1 MSEIEIY
8 NPQAILAEKQEWSRA
23 LAPSGLLP
31 KQYQGNP
38 ANLLFAVEYADAL
51 GVERIH
57 AITSIHVIEG
67 KPSASADLIAATVRR
82 AGHKLRV
89 VGDDTY
95 AEAHLIRADDP
106 EFTYSARWDM
116 DKARAAN
123 LAGKGVWKNY
133 PGAMLRSRAITEV
146 ARMGASDALFGVVY
160 TPEELGAE
168 IDASGAPLRSQPIQ
182 SAPAPAPDRMR
193 AMLTPTHGAHD
204 RIPEP
209 EPVDVTDAE
218 LVESPML
225 NTSGPLAKRMFATL
239 GDLGITTK
247 AERLLY
253 VSDALGRQIA
263 SSTEMTDADAEA
275 VISAAT
281 DELLQQGAEHTAA
294 DAPEEES

>member
-8 NPQAILAEKQEWSRA
+8 QPQAILAEKQEWSRA
-23 LAPSGLLP
+23 MAPSGLLP

-95 AEAHLIRADDP
+95 AEATLIRADDP
-106 EFTYSARWDM
+106 EFTYTARWDL

-146 ARMGASDALFGVVY
+146 ARMGASDALFGVQY

-168 IDASGAPLRSQPIQ
+168 IDAAGSPVRSQPI
-182 SAPAPAPDRMR
+182 SAAPAPAAARM
-193 AMLTPTHGAHD
+193 GAALGRVTAEQIH
-204 RIPEP
+204 EP
-209 EPVDVTDAE
+209 EPTPDEQPPAEDETVDKPMTTRTRGQMFALFGQKGIPESEQLAGINHITHAAYESRADVTEAHAKEVIRVLKTRPDAAE
-218 LVESPML
+218 DSP
-225 NTSGPLAKRMFATL
+225 
-239 GDLGITTK
+239 
-247 AERLLY
+247 
-253 VSDALGRQIA
+253 
-263 SSTEMTDADAEA
+263 
-275 VISAAT
+275 
-281 DELLQQGAEHTAA
+281 
-294 DAPEEES
+294 